1 MMNIKK
7 IIEKRRELYTSHF
20 LSEKW
25 IDNNKIT
32 KMINLCIQ
40 NNIEIK
46 GINLVKFRSLR
57 NSINSCI
64 AAIQTIPIS
73 SFEEIKT

>member
-1 MMNIKK
+1 
-7 IIEKRRELYTSHF
+7 
-20 LSEKW
+20 
-25 IDNNKIT
+25 
-32 KMINLCIQ
+32 MINLCIQ
-40 NNIEIK
+40 KNIEIK